1 MKRIKKFISHVWGDI
16 VDSFREDR
24 LTFLAVVGLII
35 FFILFLINYKIAY
48 LFIFSLIIIVG
59 SLLLIL
65 IAKLLFNYLKTKWE
79 ISE

>member
-1 MKRIKKFISHVWGDI
+1 MKRIKKFISHVWEDI
-16 VDSFREDR
+16 VDSFIEDR
-24 LTFLAVVGLII
+24 LTFLAILGLII